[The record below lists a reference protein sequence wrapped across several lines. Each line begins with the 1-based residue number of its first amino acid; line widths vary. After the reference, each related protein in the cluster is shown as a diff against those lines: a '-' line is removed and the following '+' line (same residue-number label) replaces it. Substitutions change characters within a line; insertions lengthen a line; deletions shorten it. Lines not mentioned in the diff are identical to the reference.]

1 MAVPL
6 RIVVVT
12 PKKRFR
18 IGVARTTTITIAS
31 ITTTTSPS
39 PTTFIQI
46 MEPQQCDRDLVL
58 VTLKFIQKIQKK
70 NLKSSNNK
78 HTLKP
83 PAERERQE
91 VPGESEQDGLYKG
104 GPDKKIVSS

>member
-1 MAVPL
+1 
-6 RIVVVT
+6 
-12 PKKRFR
+12 
-18 IGVARTTTITIAS
+18 
-31 ITTTTSPS
+31 
-39 PTTFIQI
+39 

-104 GPDKKIVSS
+104 GTRQKNRFKLISERDKTHPKA